1 MYADRVARG
10 FEGRLVIGLGVAACA
25 VFGLP
30 PPVTACSGPELTF
43 DRIVADS
50 QVIVEGTAEEVLLD
64 GLAYRLTVTEVFKGS
79 VGVGDLRVGPTTAV
93 GRGCDTGMAE
103 GDHVILA
110 VPAIDQPLNALT
122 TAVWVIGS
130 DGSLSST
137 GSLWT
142 YAADAD
148 DLRAKLRAALPD
160 TALPNRG
167 VDERSPWP
175 VLAFALALGVT
186 AAVAVAGARLTF
198 GRTMPP

>member
-1 MYADRVARG
+1 MKIG
-10 FEGRLVIGLGVAACA
+10 FGWRLVISLCIATCGA
-25 VFGLP
+25 VGLP
-30 PPVTACSGPELTF
+30 RPVAACSGPELTF
-43 DRIVADS
+43 DRIVAES

-64 GLAYRLTVTEVFKGS
+64 GMAYRLTVTEVFKGP
-79 VGVGDLRVGPTTAV
+79 VVPGELRVGPATGV
-93 GRGCDTGMAE
+93 GRGCETGMAE

-122 TAVWVIGS
+122 TAVWIIGS
-130 DGSLSST
+130 DGSLSSA

-160 TALPNRG
+160 TALPSRG

-175 VLAFALALGVT
+175 GWPLVLGVI
-186 AAVAVAGARLTF
+186 AAVAARRFSGPRLRRLT
-198 GRTMPP
+198 G